1 VRKALFCLLVAV
13 CAAAWAEDGAR
24 LLVISTD
31 ALYNSILP
39 LAQWKQATGLTTKV
53 VTLSEI
59 GSDTASIKNYIRS
72 AWNNWPVKPEFVLLV
87 GSNSSLPAGA
97 YRVSHNGYYYS
108 DNLYGDVTGNFQM
121 DIPVGRFPAKSTA
134 QLDLMVA
141 KTLSY
146 EKTPVLSDTI
156 WTRRMTTLC
165 RDAGDDDA
173 PTYWADIRLAVG
185 LAAANGFVSFDSLA
199 SSRGHNQQSVI
210 NSINAGTG
218 MVLYRGAAT
227 GNWYE
232 PFSVDPAA
240 TASTGKLPLILS
252 FTCAT
257 MTLAPGESMIGEA
270 WLKAGTVAL
279 PRGGAAFFGNTHSAS
294 NVAQQRSAVC
304 RGFCTGLFSEHKYR
318 LGLACIRAKQQ
329 LYLQYPSDTSD
340 YRGFNLLG
348 DPTLDVW
355 TGLPRVLTVEHPAAI
370 QPVPQQLHVVVTSA
384 AGPEDSAL
392 VCASMDTTV
401 YAWGYT
407 NDSGAIDLDI
417 SPGGDGLLRLVV
429 TGHNLCAYDTVIPVS
444 TVGVEEQAQPY
455 RAGPVNLAAAP
466 AVFARTTKIT
476 WNRNI
481 AGALV
486 NVFDATGRTVTT
498 LRVDGSGAVWHAQG
512 VPAGSYVCMLVDRQG
527 RTLGRTRALK
537 LQ

>member
-1 VRKALFCLLVAV
+1 VAV

-24 LLVISTD
+24 LLVISTN

-53 VTLSEI
+53 VTLSQI
-59 GSDTASIKNYIRS
+59 GRDTTSIKNYIRN
-72 AWNNWPVKPEFVLLV
+72 AWSTWPVKPEYILLV
-87 GSNSSLPAGA
+87 GSPDSLPARA
-97 YRVSHNGYYYS
+97 YRMMQWYYYS
-108 DNLYGDVTGNFQM
+108 DNVYGDVTGNFRM

-146 EKTPVLSDTI
+146 ERTPTMTDTL
-156 WTRRMTTLC
+156 WTRRMTTVC
-165 RDAGDDDA
+165 RDAGDADA
-173 PTYWADIRLAVG
+173 PTYWADIRNAVSLAHSS
-185 LAAANGFVSFDSLA
+185 GFLSFDSLA
-199 SSRGHNQQSVI
+199 SSRGHNEQSAI

-218 MVLYRGAAT
+218 MVLYRGSAT
-227 GNWYE
+227 GNWYA
-232 PFSVDPAA
+232 PFAVNPAA

-257 MTLAPGESMIGEA
+257 MTLAPGESMVGEA
-270 WLKAGTVAL
+270 WLKAGTVAE
-279 PRGGAAFFGNTHSAS
+279 PKGGVAFFGNTYSAS
-294 NVAQQRSAVC
+294 HVAQQRSAVC
-304 RGFCTGLFSEHKYR
+304 RGFCMGLFTEHKYR
-318 LGLACIRAKQQ
+318 LGLACMRAKEQ
-329 LYLQYPSDTSD
+329 LYLQYSWDTTD

-407 NDSGAIDLDI
+407 SDSGAIDLDI
-417 SPGGDGLLRLVV
+417 NPGGDGSLRLVV
-429 TGHNLCAYDTVIPVS
+429 TGHNLYAYDTVIPVS
-444 TVGVEEQAQPY
+444 MVGVEERVQPY

-466 AVFARTTKIT
+466 AVFARTTRIT
-476 WNRNI
+476 WNRDI
-481 AGALV
+481 AGATV
-486 NVFDATGRTVTT
+486 NVLDATGRTVTT
-498 LRVDGSGAVWHAQG
+498 LRTDGSGVVWHAQG
-512 VPAGSYVCMLVDRQG
+512 VPAGSYVCMLVDRHG

-537 LQ
+537 LE